1 MAKGCWDTFET
12 TYDGILIQFSVFANY
27 GHDQSYHG
35 TWVFGLRN
43 SQWAYW
49 VDLLH
54 ELSLTVQM
62 SIIPCKTFQR
72 GLDNRHLS
80 SRAGDEV
87 ELIMQR
93 KKLLEYPNFFFS
105 GTRVLF
111 RPEVI

>member
-27 GHDQSYHG
+27 GHDQSYRG
-35 TWVFGLRN
+35 TWVFGLCN
-43 SQWAYW
+43 SQWASW

-93 KKLLEYPNFFFS
+93 KKLLEYPNFFLAVHGYCFD
-105 GTRVLF
+105 RK
-111 RPEVI
+111 